1 MKKQKR
7 ECVYKVNKFLFFTKI
22 FLLFFVS
29 TLILNSKHKVKYFVP
44 PSVFYGYGKNLFSSK
59 CNTRPIN
66 KYYFVFVLYTF
77 IYSLNFISFSQFF
90 CFMLACGG
98 GYFIIIGCSLH
109 VLWRTKDYSIYLN

>member
-1 MKKQKR
+1 MKKQKK
-7 ECVYKVNKFLFFTKI
+7 ECVYKVNKFLFQQDI
-22 FLLFFVS
+22 FIIFCKYFNTEFQTQS
-29 TLILNSKHKVKYFVP
+29 KYFVP